1 VIRLEDYIMRRP
13 LAYLGGLLLIIWGI
27 SHIIPTNNVIKG
39 FGPISADN
47 VHIIAMEWI
56 NEGFTLIFLGLLSIA
71 VTVIN
76 DNKSKVSKLVYIL
89 TFIMLLAMSVLSLF
103 TGFRVDFLPFKLC
116 PLIFMISALL
126 IVQGAYSGR
135 EKTN

>member
-71 VTVIN
+71 VTLIN

-89 TFIMLLAMSVLSLF
+89 TFIVLLAMSVLSLF

-126 IVQGAYSGR
+126 IVQGAYLKR